1 MRRLTVLGLIL
12 AAGAIVLVAAQQP
25 PAPRDPQRELL
36 MSVAD
41 GFTVAAVGDNII
53 ARPVSQ
59 TPGFAPVGKIIRD
72 ADAAFGNFEGTAIDL
87 SRTPAVPQAEF
98 GGVWIIG
105 SPSVAKDLK
114 AIGFDMMSRANNHAT
129 DWGLEG
135 MRQTSRALDEAGI
148 VHAGIGDHRA
158 AALAARFFDTD

>member
-1 MRRLTVLGLIL
+1 MRRLIVLGLIL

-59 TPGFAPVGKIIRD
+59 TPGFARPI
-72 ADAAFGNFEGTAIDL
+72 
-87 SRTPAVPQAEF
+87 P
-98 GGVWIIG
+98 
-105 SPSVAKDLK
+105 
-114 AIGFDMMSRANNHAT
+114 
-129 DWGLEG
+129 
-135 MRQTSRALDEAGI
+135 
-148 VHAGIGDHRA
+148 
-158 AALAARFFDTD
+158 